1 MKTVLYFYNPHFVSL
16 RRRMKGLYA
25 AAHERGWR
33 IQPIDVW
40 YERLLPKNM
49 TEFWNACG
57 AIIEGG
63 VLENERFPLKMFERL
78 GVPTV
83 YCDVDLSKVGP
94 RTFAVCHDSARTVRA
109 AMGELM
115 ALDYPAYG
123 YVGYRVRFDW
133 SEVRRMVFAS
143 VVEGCGKPHF
153 AFDPSSLGSDVSAES
168 CFAGL
173 KDWLRSLPR
182 PCGILAANDEMGEW
196 VIAAANDLKLAIP
209 EDIAVVG
216 IDNDEALCECTR
228 PPLASISPDFEESG
242 RLAVLLLARRIRCSR
257 MKPVVELFGNAPFV
271 RRASARVFV
280 CRDYS
285 VAKAVEYIRLHAKD
299 GIDVDDVA
307 RAMNTGRRTAEDR
320 FRRFAGHSI
329 RDELAV
335 VRLELARRLLSDP
348 RIALDEVAHGCGYS
362 DVCVF
367 RRFFKRRTG
376 YTPWEWR
383 KNENL
388 HSLS

>member
-1 MKTVLYFYNPHFVSL
+1 MKTVLYFYNPHFASL

-25 AAHERGWR
+25 AAHEQGWR
-33 IQPIDVW
+33 IQPVDVY
-40 YERLLPKNM
+40 YERLLPKKM
-49 TEFWNACG
+49 MEFWNACG
-57 AIIEGG
+57 AIVEGG
-63 VLENERFPLKMFERL
+63 VLENGRFPPRTFERL

-83 YCDVDLSKVGP
+83 YCDVDFSKVGP

-109 AMGELM
+109 AMDELL

-133 SEVRRMVFAS
+133 SEVRRTVFTT
-143 VVEGCGKPHF
+143 VVEKRGKSHF
-153 AFDPSSLGSDVSAES
+153 AFDPSSIGSGLSAES

-196 VIAAANDLKLAIP
+196 VIAAANALKLAIP

-242 RLAVLLLARRIRCSR
+242 RLAIRLLARRIRCPR
-257 MKPVVELFGNAPFV
+257 MKPVVVSFGNAPFV
-271 RRASARVFV
+271 RRASARVLER
-280 CRDYS
+280 RDYS
-285 VAKAVEYIRLHAKD
+285 VTKAVEYIRLHATE
-299 GIDVDDVA
+299 GIGVDDVVVV
-307 RAMNTGRRTAEDR
+307 MNTGRRTAEER
-320 FRRFAGHSI
+320 FRRSAGKSI
-329 RDELAV
+329 MDEIED
-335 VRLELARRLLSDP
+335 VRLDAAKRLLSDP
-348 RIALDEVAHGCGYS
+348 QVRLDELHERCGYAG
-362 DVCVF
+362 DCVF

-376 YTPWEWR
+376 FTPGEWR
-383 KNENL
+383 KRGQT
-388 HSLS
+388 

>member
-1 MKTVLYFYNPHFVSL
+1 
-16 RRRMKGLYA
+16 MKGLYA

-33 IQPIDVW
+33 IQPVDVW
-40 YERLLPKNM
+40 YERLLPKKM

-57 AIIEGG
+57 AIVEGG
-63 VLENERFPLKMFERL
+63 VLENGRFPSRTFERL

-83 YCDVDLSKVGP
+83 YCDVDFSKVGS
-94 RTFAVCHDSARTVRA
+94 RTFAVSHDSARTVRA
-109 AMGELM
+109 AMDELL

-123 YVGYRVRFDW
+123 YVGYRIRHDW
-133 SEVRRMVFAS
+133 SEVRRKVFAS
-143 VVEGCGKPHF
+143 VVESRGKPHF
-153 AFDPSSLGSDVSAES
+153 VFDPSSIGSGLSAES

-173 KDWLRSLPR
+173 KDWLGSLPR

-216 IDNDEALCECTR
+216 IDNDEIRCECTR

-242 RLAVLLLARRIRCSR
+242 RLAVHLLARRIRCPQ

-271 RRASARVFV
+271 RRASARVFAR
-280 CRDYS
+280 RDYS
-285 VAKAVEYIRLHAKD
+285 VTKAVEYIRLHAKD

-307 RAMNTGRRTAEDR
+307 CAMNTGRRTAEDR

-329 RDELAV
+329 RDELAA
-335 VRLELARRLLSDP
+335 VRLELAQRLLSDP
-348 RIALDEVAHGCGYS
+348 CIALDEVAHGCGYS

-367 RRFFKRRTG
+367 RRFFKRQTG
-376 YTPWEWR
+376 QPPCAWR
-383 KNENL
+383 KA
-388 HSLS
+388 SAI